1 MSVKMESKKSASIR
15 EHIRRQIEIGN
26 FSRGALLPSEREL
39 ADQLGAS
46 YMTIRKAIGQLVDE
60 RYLER
65 IPRIG
70 TYVCSEIRTDKVLHQ
85 LGIIVPAWSSP
96 ENSDLQMYLSEAAEQ
111 GGWLPKF
118 FFARSWEDRTI
129 LDAWQSC
136 DGLVCMAPQPL
147 NKMPDALLER
157 FKSHEKPVV
166 FIGIPA
172 HHFGLDAVGG
182 SMEMELGV
190 ILDRLSQTGHRRIA
204 LIDQHTLMTENPS
217 YYSVWKQRIADTLGD
232 KAVSELNIL
241 VETPRFELPHRA
253 IYNRLMSIKRKV
265 PFTAVIVRASFVWG
279 VVAALTDL
287 KLDIPGDV
295 SIVCNGDRQEM
306 PFYRPKLT
314 YLNVS
319 LRDHAHK
326 ALELIRRRMENPGMQ
341 VQYAMISP
349 QFIEGET
356 LKNLG

>member
-1 MSVKMESKKSASIR
+1 MSVKAESKKSAGIR

-39 ADQLGAS
+39 AEQLGAS

-65 IPRIG
+65 VPRVG
-70 TYVCSEIRTDKVLHQ
+70 TFVCSEIRTDKVQHQ

-96 ENSDLQMYLSEAAEQ
+96 ENSDLLMYLSEEAEQ
-111 GGWLPKF
+111 NEWLPKF

-129 LDAWQSC
+129 MDAWQNC
-136 DGLVCMAPQPL
+136 DALICMAPQPL
-147 NKMPDALLER
+147 NKMPEALMER

-172 HHFGLDAVGG
+172 HHFGIDTVAG

-190 ILDRLSQTGHRRIA
+190 ILDRLSQAGHERIA
-204 LIDQHTLMTENPS
+204 LVDQHSLMSENPS
-217 YYSVWKQRIADTLGD
+217 YYSVWRQRIADTLGE
-232 KAVSELNIL
+232 KAVAELSIL

-253 IYNRLMSIKRKV
+253 IYNRLMSIKRQV
-265 PFTAVIVRASFVWG
+265 PFTAVIVRASFLWG
-279 VVAALTDL
+279 VVSALTDL

-295 SIVCNGDRQEM
+295 SVVCNGDRQEM

-314 YLNVS
+314 YLNVP
-319 LRDHAHK
+319 LHDHAIK
-326 ALELIRRRMENPGMQ
+326 AMELVKLRQQNPKLP
-341 VQYAMISP
+341 VQYAMVSP
-349 QFIEGET
+349 QFIEGKT
-356 LKNLG
+356 LKNIR